1 MLSYFVFQNM
11 LGRGGGQRG
20 CLLPTL
26 MLSTRPIGTTTIY
39 GTYKMQV
46 IGNFK

>member
-26 MLSTRPIGTTTIY
+26 MYRVRIPRKSRCS
-39 GTYKMQV
+39 
-46 IGNFK
+46 FC